1 MSIEQEKM
9 IVEALPSLYP
19 LQEFEEKAIQTVL
32 EALPPAQPEPLQPW
46 EVLAAQAVL
55 SQPEITHE
63 QAVAYLQSTGWL
75 QEHDRQ
81 MMLDGV
87 HRLTAQPEPHWIP
100 VTERMPEEH
109 EWLGTKRFGTT
120 KSDEVYVTFE
130 NPKGERFCKHLSFQ
144 NGKLSAF
151 DQSTIDAFF
160 KGSRPVAWKP
170 MPEPFKGVNV

>member
-1 MSIEQEKM
+1 MTKREFLD
-9 IVEALPSLYP
+9 IVFALAPTEAN
-19 LQEFEEKAIQTVL
+19 AIMDAFDEYVD
-32 EALPPAQPEPLQPW
+32 
-46 EVLAAQAVL
+46 
-55 SQPEITHE
+55 SN
-63 QAVAYLQSTGWL
+63 
-75 QEHDRQ
+75 
-81 MMLDGV
+81 
-87 HRLTAQPEPHWIP
+87 EPHWILCS
-100 VTERMPEEH
+100 ERMPEEH

-170 MPEPFKGVNV
+170 MPEPYKGVTNGRD